1 MDLIAISTEE
11 YVKKLNEALGEEY
24 LAMGYR
30 FFASPNRL
38 SPGRVDWL
46 RDPKNDHV
54 FIEALQKVESVY
66 RPIIDDINPD
76 GVGSPDNQMG

>member
-30 FFASPNRL
+30 FFALPNRL
-38 SPGRVDWL
+38 SPGHVDWL
-46 RDPKNDHV
+46 RAPKNDYI

-76 GVGSPDNQMG
+76 GVGSADNQMG